1 MFLILI
7 TVIGTLTI
15 NAYRCSQAGKKGRPV
30 APLLLDPTSPTYL
43 KPANAR
49 IFLTNFGSAESA

>member
-7 TVIGTLTI
+7 SVIGTLTI
-15 NAYRCSQAGKKGRPV
+15 IAYRCSLAGNKGRHG
-30 APLLLDPTSPTYL
+30 APFLLGLVSLTYL
-43 KPANAR
+43 KPAKAR